1 MKDGLSSMAWSKLVE
16 TDSAERDKRVLEAYK
31 LSQVRACECEC
42 ECEMPP
48 LHRLNVSVGTKCIYP
63 SPTHGR
69 YVNLSPKST
78 LKPCCT
84 ASHGYPDDQF
94 Y

>member
-31 LSQVRACECEC
+31 LSQVRACECER
-42 ECEMPP
+42 PRVDP
-48 LHRLNVSVGTKCIYP
+48 LHRLDVSVGIYP
-63 SPTHGR
+63 SPTHGH

-94 Y
+94 H